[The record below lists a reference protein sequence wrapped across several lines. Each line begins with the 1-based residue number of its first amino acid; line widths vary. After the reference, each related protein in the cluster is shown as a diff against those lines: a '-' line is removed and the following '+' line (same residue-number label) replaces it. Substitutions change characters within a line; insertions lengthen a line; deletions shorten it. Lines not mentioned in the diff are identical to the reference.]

1 MNKKFT
7 LYLGLNDKDTKRQE
21 ISTIEAYKVITNIL
35 ASDFGGG
42 TIFEAKGIYKHDDG
56 SVVIENTLRI
66 EILFA
71 EENRIRELVS
81 NLKKIFNQESV
92 AVQREEIKSD
102 LW

>member
-56 SVVIENTLRI
+56 SVIIENTLRI